1 MRETLSASLLE
12 IEPPSRRVSEW
23 LAAFWPL
30 VAGREIA
37 SISRVERLRS
47 QTLHISVAG
56 KEWFPALKALEKNII
71 REINSRVGHV
81 LVDRLVF
88 KETNAIEPQPPK
100 KTQQAFRNPPA
111 AGSASGPAAR
121 GHLEAIKDNELRGM
135 LKRLEGKFRFVCLAL
150 AFLPVCFLSSG
161 AAAMAQ
167 PTGPILAGANKKTVQ
182 EASIEEKAVQ
192 DDAGAAGQKPGSQKT
207 RTHDP
212 RVEVY
217 YHYLLAIQAERKWDF
232 DAAIVHYQKV
242 IEQDPGSEE
251 FYLKL
256 AYLYLRN
263 GQLDSLA
270 ALCKKAMHLFPDN
283 SNLSV
288 LLAETLAIRGEKEQA
303 LSYLQN
309 VLKKGFDLKA
319 SLIVGQIF
327 YQKKDFERAKKVFS
341 DIAAQEPTNSLGYH
355 MLARVQAQTRQY
367 SQAEEN
373 LDKALRLKP
382 SFRDSKE
389 LLVWVLEKQG
399 KYSEAAKENDSLLHQ
414 TPGSQKLQE
423 KSAALQKKIKR
434 QERTGGAPVPEET
447 LEEPLPASANL
458 HLKLGSLFFEKAK
471 YAKALEEFRLVLA
484 EEDNR
489 DIRLMIAR
497 IYEIFERYDRAL
509 DELKALQKL
518 DPKSV
523 GVLLQ
528 IARVHNQSGQIERTI
543 DTLLQAVELK
553 PDYDELYHSLSM
565 AYMDIGENRKAIDYI
580 EKAIALNDSKP
591 AYFFERGLLLER
603 VGEIDKALESMKKVL
618 KLNPRHSHAH
628 NFIGY
633 LYALQ
638 GRGLDKA
645 LEHLQQALLDQP
657 QNGYFL
663 DSLGWIY
670 FRKGNAER
678 ALVELQKAMVY
689 ASPDP
694 VLYDH
699 MGDVLFD
706 LKRFSEAQKAWE
718 TSLTLTEEKINEDD
732 GSELP
737 DLEGLKGKIEKV
749 KKVLNPDF

>member
-12 IEPPSRRVSEW
+12 IEPSPRHVSAW

-37 SISRVERLRS
+37 SISQVERLRS
-47 QTLHISVAG
+47 QTLHISVTG
-56 KEWFPALKALEKNII
+56 KEWFPALKALEKNMIQ
-71 REINSRVGHV
+71 EINNRVGHT

-88 KETNAIEPQPPK
+88 KESSSLAPQSPQKP
-100 KTQQAFRNPPA
+100 QQAFRKQRPA
-111 AGSASGPAAR
+111 AGNASGAAR
-121 GHLEAIKDNELRGM
+121 GHLEAVKDNELRG
-135 LKRLEGKFRFVCLAL
+135 LLQRLEEKFRFVCLAL
-150 AFLPVCFLSSG
+150 AFLPVCFLSGG
-161 AAAMAQ
+161 AAAMAL
-167 PTGPILAGANKKTVQ
+167 PAGPILADAQTVQ
-182 EASIEEKAVQ
+182 EAPAGEKAVQ
-192 DDAGAAGQKPGSQKT
+192 DKAEAAGQKPGHQKT

-212 RVEVY
+212 RGEVY

-232 DAAIVHYQKV
+232 DTAIAHYQKV
-242 IEQDPGSEE
+242 IEQDPGAEE

-256 AYLYLRN
+256 AHLYLRN

-270 ALCKKAMHLFPDN
+270 ALCEKAMPLFPDN
-283 SNLSV
+283 SSLPV
-288 LLAETLAIRGEKEQA
+288 LLAETLVIRGEKERA

-309 VLKKGFDLKA
+309 VLKKGFDFKA

-327 YQKKDFERAKKVFS
+327 YQNKDFERAKKVFNN
-341 DIAAQEPTNSLGYH
+341 ITAQKPTHSLGYH
-355 MLARVQAQTRQY
+355 MLARAHAQTRQY
-367 SQAEEN
+367 PQMEEN
-373 LDKALRLKP
+373 LNKALRLKP
-382 SFRDSKE
+382 SFRDSRE

-399 KYSEAAKENDSLLHQ
+399 KYSEAAKENDALLRQ
-414 TPGSQKLQE
+414 TPENEKLRE
-423 KSAALQKKIKR
+423 KAVDLKRKIER
-434 QERTGGAPVPEET
+434 QEQAEGAPVPEET

-458 HLKLGSLFFEKAK
+458 HLKLGSIFFEKAE
-471 YAKALEEFRLVLA
+471 YAQAMEEFRLVLA

-489 DIRLMIAR
+489 DVRLMIAR
-497 IYEIFERYDRAL
+497 IYEIFERYDQAL

-518 DPKSV
+518 DPESV
-523 GVLLQ
+523 EVLLQ
-528 IARVHNQSGQIERTI
+528 MARVHNQNGQIERTI
-543 DTLLQAVELK
+543 DTLLQAVKFK

-565 AYMDIGENRKAIDYI
+565 AYMDTGENQKAIDYV
-580 EKAIALNDSKP
+580 EKAIALNDRKP

-603 VGEIDKALESMKKVL
+603 VGKIDKALESMKKVL
-618 KLNPRHSHAH
+618 QLNPRHSHAH

-645 LEHLQQALLDQP
+645 LEHLQQALLAQP

-670 FRKGNAER
+670 FRRGNAER

-689 ASPDP
+689 ALPDP

-706 LKRFSEAQKAWE
+706 LKRFSEAKKYWE

-737 DLEGLKGKIEKV
+737 NLEGLKGKIERV
-749 KKVLNPDF
+749 EKVLNPDF